1 MPIHVTCTC
10 GQHYAV
16 KERHAG
22 KTATCRACGASV
34 RLPSST
40 TASNTP
46 PPLPARSAH
55 VTTQHKESHNFPQKP
70 RLPSNTS
77 ANSGSAGGHNGLT
90 TTSPD
95 GNSKEYRSAGEPA
108 LPTNTKAAAIHRAGP
123 LQRQIY
129 MYAGLLLIIIGV
141 LFLLKDS
148 GNDSGKA
155 LEQATRRLDQTLRN
169 IKQDQERDNERKSR
183 VILDAEYQRAKRE
196 LGN

>member
-1 MPIHVTCTC
+1 MPT
-10 GQHYAV
+10 
-16 KERHAG
+16 
-22 KTATCRACGASV
+22 
-34 RLPSST
+34 
-40 TASNTP
+40 
-46 PPLPARSAH
+46 
-55 VTTQHKESHNFPQKP
+55 
-70 RLPSNTS
+70 
-77 ANSGSAGGHNGLT
+77 
-90 TTSPD
+90 D
-95 GNSKEYRSAGEPA
+95 
-108 LPTNTKAAAIHRAGP
+108 TKAAAIHRAGP